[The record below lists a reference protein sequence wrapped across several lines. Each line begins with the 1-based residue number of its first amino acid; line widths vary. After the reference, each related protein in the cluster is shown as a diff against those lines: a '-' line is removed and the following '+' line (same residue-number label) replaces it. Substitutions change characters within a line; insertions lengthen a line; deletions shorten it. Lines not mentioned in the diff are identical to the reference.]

1 LAQAEWIAPERFESL
16 VPIFEVLIAMIF
28 VTALGSPVF
37 RYARVSNLVERA
49 QTRWFI
55 LTIVI
60 LIGLP
65 ELGGLFGFDRIFLTF
80 EWDLLSFALVPIA
93 LAIAILRYRLWDID
107 VIIRRTLQYS
117 LLTGLLV
124 LVYFGGVVVLQ
135 AVYTGL
141 TGEGGSP
148 LVTVI
153 TTLAI
158 AALFSPLRRRTQGWI
173 DRRFY
178 RKNYDAERAL
188 ARFAATARD
197 EVDMDRLMEAVF
209 SVVAD
214 TMRPV
219 KVSTWLVPGDRERI
233 R

>member
-1 LAQAEWIAPERFESL
+1 
-16 VPIFEVLIAMIF
+16 
-28 VTALGSPVF
+28 VTALGSQVF

-158 AALFSPLRRRTQGWI
+158 AALFGPLRRRTQGWI